1 MSLEKKDG
9 NVTIYDIAHRAE
21 ASASTVGAVMNGT
34 WKSRRISEKRAE
46 LILSIA
52 SEMGYSRNMQASA
65 LRRERTHIIGM
76 IIPMYNSRYFS
87 SIAQRFEHEARARGL
102 FPMVSCTSRDPEL
115 EQATVEQML
124 SYRVD
129 QIVCTGATDPD
140 AIATLCEKHGVP
152 AINLDLPGSRGPSII
167 SDNYQGAYDLT
178 RGLLSRLRAR
188 DLPSEANLLF
198 VGGRPKEHNTSE
210 RVRGFRN
217 ALKDAGVAQEPD
229 LLLTCGYARHKAINA
244 LDELSASGR
253 RMPAA
258 IFVNS
263 TESLE
268 GVMRWFRSR
277 ADQNIN
283 DVSFGCFDWD
293 PFATF
298 INSDVLMVRQNVVE
312 MTDILFNWIDNGNV
326 KHTDVLEVQPTI
338 VKAASLEAMM
348 IED

>member
-1 MSLEKKDG
+1 MPLEKKDG
-9 NVTIYDIAHRAE
+9 NVTIYDIAHRAD

-46 LILSIA
+46 HIQSIA
-52 SEMGYSRNMQASA
+52 IEMGYSRNMQASA

-87 SIAQRFEHEARARGL
+87 SIAQRFEREARTRGL
-102 FPMVSCTSRDPEL
+102 FPMVSCTSRDPDL

-140 AIATLCEKHGVP
+140 AIAALCEKHGVQ
-152 AINLDLPGSRGPSII
+152 AINLDLPGRRGPSII
-167 SDNYQGAYDLT
+167 SDNYQGAYELT
-178 RGLLSRLRAR
+178 CGLISRLKDRGLPPT
-188 DLPSEANLLF
+188 DNLLF

-210 RVRGFRN
+210 RVRGFKN
-217 ALKDAGVAQEPD
+217 ALKDAGLAEQPE
-229 LLLTCGYARHKAINA
+229 LLLTCGYARHKAIKA
-244 LDELSASGR
+244 LDDINGSGR
-253 RMPAA
+253 KMPAA

-268 GVMRWFRSR
+268 GVMRWFRSHP
-277 ADQNIN
+277 DQNID

-298 INSDVLMVRQNVVE
+298 INSDVLMVRQNVAE
-312 MTDILFNWIDNGNV
+312 MVDILFDWIDHG
-326 KHTDVLEVQPTI
+326 HMTHADLLEVQPTI
-338 VKAASLEAMM
+338 VEASSLEAMM

>member
-9 NVTIYDIAHRAE
+9 NVTIYDIAHRAQ

-34 WKSRRISEKRAE
+34 WKSRRISEKRAK

-76 IIPMYNSRYFS
+76 IMPMYNSRYFS
-87 SIAQRFEHEARARGL
+87 SIAQRFEHQARARGL
-102 FPMVSCTSRDPEL
+102 FPMVSCTSRDPAL

-140 AIATLCEKHGVP
+140 AIAGLCDKYGVP
-152 AINLDLPGSRGPSII
+152 AINLDLPGRQGPSII
-167 SDNYQGAYDLT
+167 SDNYKGAYDLT
-178 RGLLSRLRAR
+178 RGLIDRLRAR
-188 DLPSEANLLF
+188 GLPAEDNLLF

-210 RVRGFRN
+210 RVRGFQN
-217 ALKDAGVAQEPD
+217 ALTDAGIEEQPE
-229 LLLTCGYARHKAINA
+229 LLLTCGYARHKAIRA
-244 LDELSASGR
+244 LNELNGSGR

-277 ADQNIN
+277 PDQNID

-298 INSDVLMVRQNVVE
+298 INSDVLMVRQNVAE
-312 MTDILFNWIDNGNV
+312 MIDILFDWIDNGHT
-326 KHTDVLEVQPTI
+326 KHTELLEVQPMI
-338 VKAASLEAMM
+338 VEASSLEAMM